1 MVDLL
6 VDKSPRLCLNF
17 IKLCKIKY
25 FNFSPFYNIEKD
37 YTCES
42 GDPQAFTGES
52 EGGSSVWGAISG
64 SEEDRWFKPDDNELT
79 HGEKGTVS
87 MATSILGQKKVCG
100 SQFIITLKDKL
111 PQLDDRAVVFGNV
124 VEGLET
130 LDKINNAYIDEKGRP
145 LKDIRIRHTYVLDD
159 PFEDPDGLSE
169 PPTSPG
175 PTPAQLKTVRIGS
188 DEDVIPDEEEGQE
201 AERRRQDRLAR
212 SKALT
217 LEVIGDLPFAEVKP
231 SERTLFVCKLN
242 PVTEDEDLELIFSR
256 FGKIVSCQIVRDKQ
270 TGDSLQYAFVE
281 FEDKEA
287 CVRAYFK
294 MEGVLI
300 DDHRIH
306 VDFSQSVANVQNERR
321 TTQRRRRRDEDDRRD
336 RRDYRRDRRDDRRDD
351 RDEREFRDKRDDRDW
366 RGHRDRRDDRDK
378 RDYRD
383 KRDHRD
389 RDRDRGSRRD
399 REGEHRQRYRDRSRE
414 RDRHGSRHDS
424 RDYRYRDRSG

>member
-1 MVDLL
+1 MIDLL

-17 IKLCKIKY
+17 TKLCKLKY

-37 YTCES
+37 YSCES
-42 GDPQAFTGES
+42 GDPQAFTDES
-52 EGGSSVWGAISG
+52 KGGCSVWGEISG
-64 SEEDRWFKPDDNELT
+64 SEKDRWFKPDDNELT
-79 HGEKGTVS
+79 HAEKGTVS
-87 MATSILGQKKVCG
+87 MATSMLGQKKVCG
-100 SQFIITLKDKL
+100 SQFIITLKDNL

-130 LDKINNAYIDEKGRP
+130 LDKINNAYTDENGRP

-169 PPTSPG
+169 PPNSPE
-175 PTPAQLKTVRIGS
+175 PTAAQLKTVRIGS
-188 DEDVIPDEEEGQE
+188 DEEVIPDEEDGQE
-201 AERRRQDRLAR
+201 AERRRQDQLAK

-321 TTQRRRRRDEDDRRD
+321 IQERRRRDEDGRRD

-351 RDEREFRDKRDDRDW
+351 RDRREHRERRD
-366 RGHRDRRDDRDK
+366 HRDRRE
-378 RDYRD
+378 YRER
-383 KRDHRD
+383 RDHRD
-389 RDRDRGSRRD
+389 RDRDRSSRKDRD
-399 REGEHRQRYRDRSRE
+399 GEDRRRYRDRSRE
-414 RDRHGSRHDS
+414 RDRYGSRHDS
-424 RDYRYRDRSG
+424 KDYRYRDRSR